1 MTSFLENL
9 QAFNRKERF
18 FVVGWALGNPFFTL
32 GNDFRQQIAKDT
44 KITVPKDA
52 FCAMDFHLDWLIGCL
67 HLSEGTK
74 ESWDV
79 LETGE
84 VNASNDDIDLLVA
97 FEAEGK
103 TRLLLIEAK
112 GVTGWHNKQLRK
124 KAKRLG
130 GIFGFGE
137 ISERWPWIDPTS
149 MLASPREP
157 VQIDVSEWPLWM
169 KAEDRP
175 QHWLELTL
183 PPTLKKI
190 VRCDQRGKRNA
201 DGGFWKVV

>member
-1 MTSFLENL
+1 MPLARWT
-9 QAFNRKERF
+9 
-18 FVVGWALGNPFFTL
+18 
-32 GNDFRQQIAKDT
+32 
-44 KITVPKDA
+44 
-52 FCAMDFHLDWLIGCL
+52 GCL
-67 HLSEGTK
+67 HLSEGSK

-112 GVTGWHNKQLRK
+112 GVTGWRNKQLRK
-124 KAKRLG
+124 KARRLG

-137 ISERWPWIDPTS
+137 TSERWPWIDPTF

-175 QHWLELTL
+175 QHWLELTS
-183 PPTLKKI
+183 PPTSRRSCGATRAARETQMAASGKWSRRCSKNFQSAWQNGCLTI
-190 VRCDQRGKRNA
+190 LVGCPELRGALVRCGDERVGDVRVPRIRY
-201 DGGFWKVV
+201 DDET